1 MIRTLHALRFV
12 FIMLI
17 VFSHIVGESFD
28 FGGECGV
35 SFFFMLSGFV
45 LSLAY
50 GSRVEQGQF
59 DTNAFLMRQ
68 LLKFYPLH
76 LLALVTIVVL
86 DAHSGHFLDWQH
98 LMPAFLLLQ
107 SWIPLNEYNFA
118 GNGPSWFLCDI
129 MFCYVLFS
137 KAYLWLNRLTRT
149 CLAWLL
155 AVVAVVYLMY
165 AFAIPSDSVNCIL
178 YVAPWTRLID
188 FCLGILLCR
197 LFRSVIGRQWELR
210 MTGRDMTAWELL
222 AIAFLAV
229 SFLVYQ
235 ILPQWLHC
243 VALFWLVIPP
253 FLLFFALAEQGQGL
267 VTRFLQ
273 QPLMQWLGGI
283 SLEIYLLHML
293 VFRIANSLL
302 AGVGI
307 EERWLMVIGGLGLLI
322 LAAWMTKRFFVD
334 KIYASLIKYV
344 I

>member
-1 MIRTLHALRFV
+1 MIKTLHALRFV

-45 LSLAY
+45 LALGY
-50 GSRVEQGQF
+50 GGRVEQGQF

-129 MFCYVLFS
+129 LFCYILFS
-137 KAYLWLNRLTRT
+137 KVYLGLNRLTRT

-155 AVVAVVYLMY
+155 AVVVVAYLMF
-165 AFAIPSDSVNCIL
+165 AFAIPADSVNSIL
-178 YVAPWTRLID
+178 YVAPWMRLID

-197 LFRSVIGRQWELR
+197 LYCSASGRQWAQR
-210 MTGRDMTAWELL
+210 MAGRNVTASELL
-222 AIAFLAV
+222 AVVLLAA
-229 SFLVYQ
+229 SLLVYP

-267 VTRFLQ
+267 VTRLLKH
-273 QPLMQWLGGI
+273 PSLQWLGGI

-293 VFRIANSLL
+293 VLRIANSLL
-302 AGVGI
+302 AGMGI

>member
-1 MIRTLHALRFV
+1 MIKTLHALRFV

-45 LSLAY
+45 LSLGY
-50 GSRVEQGQF
+50 GDRVGQRQF
-59 DTNAFLMRQ
+59 DTRAFLMRQ

-76 LLALVTIVVL
+76 LLTLVAIVML
-86 DAHSGHFLDWQH
+86 DAHLGHFLDWQH

-129 MFCYVLFS
+129 LFCYILFS
-137 KAYLWLNRLTRT
+137 RAYLWLNRLTRT

-155 AVVAVVYLMY
+155 AIVVVAYLMF
-165 AFAIPSDSVNCIL
+165 AFAIPADSVNSIL
-178 YVAPWTRLID
+178 YVAPWMRLID
-188 FCLGILLCR
+188 SCLGILLCR
-197 LFRSVIGRQWELR
+197 LYCSASGRQWAQR
-210 MTGRDMTAWELL
+210 MAGRNVTASELL
-222 AIAFLAV
+222 AVVLLAA
-229 SFLVYQ
+229 SLLVYQ
-235 ILPQWLHC
+235 ILPQCLHC

-253 FLLFFALAEQGQGL
+253 FLMFFALAERGQGF

-293 VFRIANSLL
+293 VLRIANSLL
-302 AGVGI
+302 AGMGI

-322 LAAWMTKRFFVD
+322 LTAWMTKRFFVD

>member
-1 MIRTLHALRFV
+1 MIKTLHALRFV

-17 VFSHIVGESFD
+17 VFSHIVGERFD
-28 FGGECGV
+28 LGGECGV

-45 LSLAY
+45 LSLGY
-50 GSRVEQGQF
+50 GDRVGQRQF
-59 DTNAFLMRQ
+59 DTRAFLMRQ

-76 LLALVTIVVL
+76 LLTLVAIVML
-86 DAHSGHFLDWQH
+86 DAHLGRFYDWQH
-98 LMPAFLLLQ
+98 LVPAVLLLQ
-107 SWIPLNEYNFA
+107 SWIPLTGYNFVA
-118 GNGPSWFLCDI
+118 NGPSWFLCDI
-129 MFCYVLFS
+129 MFFYLLFS
-137 KAYLWLNRLTRT
+137 RAYLWLNRLAWPR
-149 CLAWLL
+149 LSWLL
-155 AVVAVVYLMY
+155 AVVAVVYLMF
-165 AFAIPSDSVNCIL
+165 AFAIPSDSVNSIL

-229 SFLVYQ
+229 SFLAWQ
-235 ILPQWLHC
+235 ILPQCLHC

-253 FLLFFALAEQGQGL
+253 FLMFFALAERGQGF

-302 AGVGI
+302 AGMGI

>member
-1 MIRTLHALRFV
+1 MIKTLHALRFV

-45 LSLAY
+45 LALGY
-50 GSRVEQGQF
+50 GGRVEQGQF

-76 LLALVTIVVL
+76 LLALVAIVVL
-86 DAHSGHFLDWQH
+86 DIRSGHFCGWPY

-129 MFCYVLFS
+129 LFCYILFS
-137 KAYLWLNRLTRT
+137 KVYLGLNRLTRT

-155 AVVAVVYLMY
+155 TVVVVAYLMF
-165 AFAIPSDSVNCIL
+165 AFAIPADSVNSIL
-178 YVAPWTRLID
+178 YVAPWMRLID

-197 LFRSVIGRQWELR
+197 LYCSASGRQWAQW
-210 MTGRDMTAWELL
+210 MAGRNVTASELL
-222 AIAFLAV
+222 AVVLLAA
-229 SFLVYQ
+229 SLLVYP
-235 ILPQWLHC
+235 ILLQRLHS

-253 FLLFFALAEQGQGL
+253 FLLFFTMAEKGHGF
-267 VTRFLQ
+267 VTRLLKH
-273 QPLMQWLGGI
+273 PSLQWLGSI

-293 VFRIANSLL
+293 VLRIANSLL
-302 AGVGI
+302 AGLGI
-307 EERWLMVIGGLGLLI
+307 EEGWLMVMSSLGLLV
-322 LAAWMTKRFFVD
+322 LVAWLTKIFFVD

>member
-45 LSLAY
+45 LALGY

-129 MFCYVLFS
+129 MFFYLLFS
-137 KAYLWLNRLTRT
+137 RAYLWLNRLAWPR
-149 CLAWLL
+149 LSWLL
-155 AVVAVVYLMY
+155 AVVAVVYLMF
-165 AFAIPSDSVNCIL
+165 AFAIPSDSVNSIL

-229 SFLVYQ
+229 SFLVYP
-235 ILPQWLHC
+235 ILPQCLHC

-253 FLLFFALAEQGQGL
+253 FLMFFALAERGQGF

-293 VFRIANSLL
+293 VLRIANSLL
-302 AGVGI
+302 AGLGI
-307 EERWLMVIGGLGLLI
+307 EEGWPMVMNSLGLLV
-322 LAAWMTKRFFVD
+322 LVAWLTKIFFVD